1 MLSRAYALHGCKSCA
16 LTIAQ
21 CIDKGCHLWGH
32 LAAAARHTM
41 TRKAT
46 FWWHE
51 PTNFARLHL
60 NSGIASQARMIACL
74 DLEGVL
80 VPEIWINVA
89 ASTGIDA
96 LRRTTRDEPDYD
108 KLMRTRLRILDEHGL
123 GLRDIQEVIARMGP
137 LEGAR
142 EFVAWLRSRH
152 QVIILSD
159 TFYEFAAPLMAQLD
173 HPCLFCNSLVV
184 DERGLIVDYRLRIR
198 DGKRKAVMALKLLNF
213 TVVAAGDSY
222 NDTTMLTEA
231 DAGILF
237 RPPDNVVRDF
247 PQFPATHTYDELRAA
262 FEQAAQRL
270 A

>member
-1 MLSRAYALHGCKSCA
+1 MAKH
-16 LTIAQ
+16 AQ
-21 CIDKGCHLWGH
+21 WRIGD
-32 LAAAARHTM
+32 AM
-41 TRKAT
+41 TRTGHFGSSRRRSKARPPAPA
-46 FWWHE
+46 E
-51 PTNFARLHL
+51 GPRLHWPG
-60 NSGIASQARMIACL
+60 GIASQARMIACL

-108 KLMRTRLRILDEHGL
+108 KLMRGRLRILDEHGL
-123 GLRDIQEVIARMGP
+123 GLRNIQEVIARMGP
-137 LEGAR
+137 LDGAR
-142 EFVAWLRSRH
+142 EFLQWLRSRY
-152 QVIILSD
+152 QLIILSD

-184 DERGLIVDYRLRIR
+184 DESGRVVDYRLRIR
-198 DGKRKAVMALKLLNF
+198 DAKRKAVMALKLLNF

-247 PQFPATHTYDELRAA
+247 PQFHVTRTYDELRAA
-262 FEQAAQRL
+262 FELAADNL
-270 A
+270 L